1 MAVFTSTS
9 PDDLLNRLSK
19 NAQKLSVPKNKIMER
34 ALRAY
39 LDQINK
45 AEYAKS
51 YKKLGEDEEIMLMA
65 EEGMADYYKQIV
77 DDEAG

>member
-1 MAVFTSTS
+1 MAVFTSTL
-9 PDDLLNRLSK
+9 PDDLLKQLSE
-19 NAQKLSVPKNKIMER
+19 NAQKLSVPKNKIMEK

-51 YKKLGEDEEIMLMA
+51 YRQLGDDADIMLIA
-65 EEGMADYYKQIV
+65 EEGMADYYKQI
-77 DDEAG
+77 DEK

>member
-1 MAVFTSTS
+1 MAVFTSTL
-9 PDDLLNRLSK
+9 PDDLLNKLSE

-51 YKKLGEDEEIMLMA
+51 YRALGENDEIMLIA
-65 EEGMADYYKQIV
+65 EEGMADYYKQIEE
-77 DDEAG
+77 DEAG